1 MKKNKKS
8 KWIEIDKLL
17 DEKDKVY
24 EIVIRKRRIKWKR
37 KKL

>member
-24 EIVIRKRRIKWKR
+24 EIEINERRIK
-37 KKL
+37 